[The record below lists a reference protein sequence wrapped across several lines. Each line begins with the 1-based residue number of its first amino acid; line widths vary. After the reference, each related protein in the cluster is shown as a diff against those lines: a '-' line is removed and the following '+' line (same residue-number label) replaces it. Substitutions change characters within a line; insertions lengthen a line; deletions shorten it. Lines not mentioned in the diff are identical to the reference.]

1 MLGMSC
7 QTLESNVRYQE
18 VLVTRESGIYF
29 VRMLEATHLLTS
41 PKEMLVMLDVK
52 DSNQNQIILRLHFL
66 NKKELLFY
74 GTRKI

>member
-1 MLGMSC
+1 
-7 QTLESNVRYQE
+7 
-18 VLVTRESGIYF
+18 
-29 VRMLEATHLLTS
+29 MLEATHLLTS